1 MSFLLTHSIPVFQS
15 SFPGTPYPQDKVTT
29 VTGGPLFVLGGGW
42 GGGFVDLLFA
52 ETLSLRQYPPPT
64 VADNPSSSLI
74 CSLKGLAAPEHGKSH
89 SSISK
94 ILPLELP

>member
-1 MSFLLTHSIPVFQS
+1 MYWA
-15 SFPGTPYPQDKVTT
+15 GD
-29 VTGGPLFVLGGGW
+29 GGG
-42 GGGFVDLLFA
+42 GYVDLLVA
-52 ETLSLRQYPPPT
+52 ETLSLRQYPSPT